1 MLSLDGRLVALESF
15 RNRGI
20 NEIIKKIR
28 KYGTPSIISF
38 DRKVGS
44 ETVLH
49 IASLFNVSLYLP
61 DYNLREH
68 EKTLLASKYNPRNA
82 HERDACASAVKALK
96 SYGNK
101 LRRIESLDLQKND
114 KDKAKHMILN
124 GVKLSDTITYLR
136 TMKRINNKEADIL
149 TRKQTRQTEKIEDYN
164 RLLNKLTRIKRNLN
178 SIIKENVELHKRI
191 KVLSIENDILH
202 WKLKSY
208 NRELRKDIEKD
219 KQIIFLKNRIKSLKN
234 RIYSQQIELN
244 RFRNKKKTGIR
255 MINNKSN
262 KDNENRGSTKDKKKD
277 LKELLEEI
285 INEYREKRT
294 KKQE

>member
-1 MLSLDGRLVALESF
+1 M
-15 RNRGI
+15 
-20 NEIIKKIR
+20 
-28 KYGTPSIISF
+28 
-38 DRKVGS
+38 
-44 ETVLH
+44 
-49 IASLFNVSLYLP
+49 
-61 DYNLREH
+61 
-68 EKTLLASKYNPRNA
+68 
-82 HERDACASAVKALK
+82 
-96 SYGNK
+96 
-101 LRRIESLDLQKND
+101 
-114 KDKAKHMILN
+114 
-124 GVKLSDTITYLR
+124 
-136 TMKRINNKEADIL
+136 
-149 TRKQTRQTEKIEDYN
+149 
-164 RLLNKLTRIKRNLN
+164 
-178 SIIKENVELHKRI
+178 ELHKRI
-191 KVLSIENDILH
+191 EVLSIENDILH

-244 RFRNKKKTGIR
+244 RFRNKKKTGIC